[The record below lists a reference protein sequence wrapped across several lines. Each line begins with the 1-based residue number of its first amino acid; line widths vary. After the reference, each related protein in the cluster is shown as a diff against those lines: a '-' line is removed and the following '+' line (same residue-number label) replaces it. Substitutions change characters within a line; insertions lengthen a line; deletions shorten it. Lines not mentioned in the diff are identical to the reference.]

1 MRIFS
6 TRSVRRAALGLLA
19 LVAGLGTAACSDDS
33 NGPSTP
39 KTYDQ
44 IQRLGNPLI
53 SEVLLSKASHPK
65 HGTTGPD
72 TDPTTIGPEIL
83 SFITGDGSVAGRSE
97 SYANTLGSVLL
108 PDVLVVQTDKDPAT
122 AGWLSWLPLAP
133 FSSGWG
139 GRKLPDDV
147 TDLAL
152 LALFG
157 DPFGADPAGAEGKEA
172 LTTDHVAFD
181 SQVLPT
187 FPYVGNPN

>member
-1 MRIFS
+1 MRIIS
-6 TRSVRRAALGLLA
+6 TRSIRHAALGLLA
-19 LVAGLGTAACSDDS
+19 LLAGLGTAACSDDS

-39 KTYDQ
+39 KTYNQ

-83 SFITGDGSVAGRSE
+83 SFITGDGSVAGRSK

-122 AGWLSWLPLAP
+122 AGWLRWLPLAALP
-133 FSSGWG
+133 QG
-139 GRKLPDDV
+139 G
-147 TDLAL
+147 
-152 LALFG
+152 G
-157 DPFGADPAGAEGKEA
+157 GAARG
-172 LTTDHVAFD
+172 
-181 SQVLPT
+181 
-187 FPYVGNPN
+187 

>member
-1 MRIFS
+1 MRILS
-6 TRSVRRAALGLLA
+6 THLVRRSALGLLA
-19 LVAGLGTAACSDDS
+19 LLAGLGAAACSDDG

-39 KTYDQ
+39 TTYDQ

-72 TDPTTIGPEIL
+72 TDPATIGPEIL
-83 SFITGDGSVAGRSE
+83 SFITGPGSVAGRSE

-139 GRKLPDDV
+139 GRKLQDDV

-157 DPFGADPAGAEGKEA
+157 DPFGADPTGAEGKEA

>member
-1 MRIFS
+1 MRITLS
-6 TRSVRRAALGLLA
+6 PLPRRAVLGLL
-19 LVAGLGTAACSDDS
+19 LLAGLGAAGCGDD

-53 SEVLLSKASHPK
+53 SEVLLSKASHPR

-108 PDVLVVQTDKDPAT
+108 PDVLVVQTDKDPST

-133 FSSGWG
+133 FSNGWG
-139 GRKLPDDV
+139 GRKLQDDV

-172 LTTDHVAFD
+172 LTTDHVNFD
-181 SQVLPT
+181 SPVLSA

>member
-1 MRIFS
+1 MRILS
-6 TRSVRRAALGLLA
+6 IRPLRRAGFGLLA
-19 LVAGLGTAACSDDS
+19 VLAGLVAAACSDDG

-83 SFITGDGSVAGRSE
+83 SFITGEGSVAGRSE
-97 SYANTLGSVLL
+97 SYATTLGSVLL
-108 PDVLVVQTDKDPAT
+108 PDVLVVQTDKNPDT

-139 GRKLPDDV
+139 GRKLSDDV

-181 SQVLPT
+181 SQLLPT
-187 FPYVGNPN
+187 FPYIGNPN